1 MGASVT
7 GAFVG
12 PDVGLD
18 DGADVVGSEVGP
30 EVVGAFDGA

>member
-12 PDVGLD
+12 AGVGLD
-18 DGADVVGSEVGP
+18 DGADVVGE
-30 EVVGAFDGA
+30 FDGA